1 VAGGRTQ
8 TRGRL
13 RRCERSASAAAPRWH
28 RVDRGSPCVPAPR
41 EHRKRVLRWPQHQ
54 RRAVLAAVADRNAM
68 WVRREG
74 VPEAVR
80 PCSHQFRRCS
90 RTYAPL
96 RPHPNSFL
104 ASSPGRHLSSSV
116 AGGQA
121 YSLSPTDNP
130 PGRTCPVLAS
140 RVPDAIRS
148 RGFHQDAGRGDC
160 GVGVNAR
167 GVEPGPA
174 ALTLDT
180 ATGQIRC
187 WAVRLIAA
195 GHLESTSAGRGR
207 VHVEGS

>member
-1 VAGGRTQ
+1 MVRERREERAPLTTHTVGTCPVAGGRTQ

-104 ASSPGRHLSSSV
+104 ASSPQGVTSPHQLQVGRHTP
-116 AGGQA
+116 
-121 YSLSPTDNP
+121 SLP
-130 PGRTCPVLAS
+130 PIIHPDA
-140 RVPDAIRS
+140 RVPCWPPAYQMPSVRVGS
-148 RGFHQDAGRGDC
+148 TRMLAGVIAEW
-160 GVGVNAR
+160 GVTR
-167 GVEPGPA
+167 GVLSLAQPP
-174 ALTLDT
+174 
-180 ATGQIRC
+180 
-187 WAVRLIAA
+187 
-195 GHLESTSAGRGR
+195 
-207 VHVEGS
+207 